1 MKTLI
6 CCVNKKLHRIY
17 TNFQLQLSVPII
29 LDSSTSNYVGRVLRR
44 KEGDQIQCFDGKG
57 TEAICS
63 VSSNKAERYELKV
76 ERVFSVPERMPPKA
90 HLAIGM
96 LKGQAMDR
104 AMQHSIELG
113 ATDIWLLQ
121 SERSNVHLSNERLRS
136 KSRHWFRV
144 CVSSCEQCGE
154 SYLPIIHGPMTIDQ
168 LFRLTPTI
176 EKIILDPSGKPF
188 SKELPVKERILFI
201 GPEGGWS
208 PQEKNFFAS
217 QRLSCFSMGERV
229 IRAENAPTVGLALA
243 KQAQNLL

>member
-1 MKTLI
+1 M
-6 CCVNKKLHRIY
+6 NKKLHRIY
-17 TNFQLQLSVPII
+17 TNFQLQVSIPII

-44 KEGDQIQCFDGKG
+44 KEGDHIQCFDGKG

-63 VSSNKAERYELKV
+63 VSSSQAGRYELRI
-76 ERVFSVPERMPPKA
+76 ERVFKVPERTTPKV
-90 HLAIGM
+90 HVAIGM

-104 AMQHSIELG
+104 AMQHCTELG

-121 SERSNVHLSNERLRS
+121 SERSNVRLNNERLHS
-136 KSRHWFRV
+136 KGSHWLKV

-154 SYLPIIHGPMTIDQ
+154 SYLPVIHGPMTIEQ
-168 LFRLTPTI
+168 LFKVTTTI

-188 SKELPVKERILFI
+188 SKELPIKERVLFI

-208 PQEKNFFAS
+208 PKEKKFFAS
-217 QRLSCFSMGERV
+217 QKLSCFSLGERI
-229 IRAENAPTVGLALA
+229 IRAENAPTVGLTLA